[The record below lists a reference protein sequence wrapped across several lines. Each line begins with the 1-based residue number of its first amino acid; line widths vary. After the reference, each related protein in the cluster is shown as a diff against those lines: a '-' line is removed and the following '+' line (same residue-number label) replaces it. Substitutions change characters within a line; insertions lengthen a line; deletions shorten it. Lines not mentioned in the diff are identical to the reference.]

1 MAGTKKETDINKK
14 LAKMELEEIFE
25 SLNELMDKME
35 DRDVSLE
42 ESFELYSDGMKMLK
56 ACNEKLD
63 TVEKK
68 MMTINENGELDE
80 F

>member
-1 MAGTKKETDINKK
+1 MAGSRKETDLSKK
-14 LAKMELEEIFE
+14 LAKMELEEIFAG
-25 SLNELMDKME
+25 LNEVMDKME

-42 ESFELYSDGMKMLK
+42 ESFELYSDGMKMLR

-68 MMTINENGELDE
+68 MMTIDENGELDE

>member
-25 SLNELMDKME
+25 SLNEVMDKME

>member
-1 MAGTKKETDINKK
+1 MAGTRKETDINKK

-25 SLNELMDKME
+25 SLNEVMDKME